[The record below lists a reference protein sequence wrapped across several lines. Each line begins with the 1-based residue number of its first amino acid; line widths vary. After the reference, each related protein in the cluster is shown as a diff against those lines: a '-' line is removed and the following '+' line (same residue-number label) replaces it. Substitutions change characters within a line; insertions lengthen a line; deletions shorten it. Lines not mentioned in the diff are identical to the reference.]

1 MTYGTDNIWVIVM
14 NLIVFAVIMI
24 FSLYAQRLQSR
35 FWLKAIGSAVDKLK
49 EKTIKARDILVER
62 IKEVGKPKK
71 DPKPQ
76 INSFLE
82 FFTVSPVDIDPA
94 GVINRLEHVLDIRKK
109 RWEDQVKRMAPEA
122 DENQAANFENAL
134 EAALGLHQIFKIVR
148 HFYIL
153 GKKSKSMMII
163 MQIQMQL
170 SLIMEQ
176 AKAIEEALNAFLDGK
191 PIGDSVG
198 PLVAS
203 KLLHKY
209 ESEENPIK
217 KTEDYEQNI
226 NLYELKVEDRHIY
239 VIRAK
244 GPGATVGKPGGAIEK
259 LMKEN
264 EDISRLFMID
274 AGLRLE
280 GEKTGAVIE
289 GVGAVIGGYGVEKYK
304 IEESVGVNKDLPMD
318 GYVIK
323 ESLADAYGPMKKEIA
338 DGANQAL
345 DLLIEGIKER
355 TKPGDKVI
363 IAGIGNCCGVG
374 D

>member
-1 MTYGTDNIWVIVM
+1 
-14 NLIVFAVIMI
+14 
-24 FSLYAQRLQSR
+24 YAQRIQSY
-35 FWLKAIGSAVDKLK
+35 FWLKAVENAVNKLQ
-49 EKTIKARDILVER
+49 EKTVGARDLLVER
-62 IKEVGKPKK
+62 IKEIGKPKK
-71 DPKPQ
+71 SPKSD

-82 FFTVSPVDIDPA
+82 FFTVSPVHLDPA
-94 GVINRLEHVLDIRKK
+94 GVINRLEHVLDIRKT
-109 RWEDQVKRMAPEA
+109 RWEEQVKRMAPEA
-122 DENQAANFENAL
+122 DEANAANIENAL

-153 GKKSKSMMII
+153 GKKSKSTIVI

-170 SLIMEQ
+170 ALIMQQ
-176 AKAIEEALNAFLDGK
+176 AKAVEDALKAFLDGK

-198 PLVAS
+198 PLVVS
-203 KLLHKY
+203 KLIHQY

-217 KTEDYEQNI
+217 KTEDYEKNI
-226 NLYELKVEDRHIY
+226 DLFEINIEDRKAF

-244 GPGATVGKPGGAIEK
+244 GPGATVGKPGEAIKK
-259 LMKEN
+259 LIKEN
-264 EDISRLFMID
+264 DNITRLFMVD

-304 IEESVGVNKDLPMD
+304 IEESVGVEKDLPMD

-323 ESLADAYGPMKKEIA
+323 ESLIDAYGPMKKEIA
-338 DGANQAL
+338 DGADKATE
-345 DLLIEGIKER
+345 LLIEGIKER
-355 TKPGDKVI
+355 TKKNDNI
-363 IAGIGNCCGVG
+363 IVAGIGNCCGIG